1 MSHQTCVSAH
11 QCNSIHKCLLIGS
24 YEYQI
29 MLGWATHK
37 QNTLQGC
44 INPKDLLDFEYG
56 ASQTKANWGLR
67 RPQKAVEHID
77 FISSDNEHSKDLRVP
92 NSTARCHPSIVFP
105 SSQWLHACMWPRLQ
119 VFTPFWLWAHHS
131 LIPSL
136 SLIPQSLPQTIKKL
150 EEGDNRNCAGC

>member
-1 MSHQTCVSAH
+1 MSHQTCVSTH

-37 QNTLQGC
+37 QNTLHGC
-44 INPKDLLDFEYG
+44 IKPKDLLDFEYG

-92 NSTARCHPSIVFP
+92 NSTARCHFYLSAV
-105 SSQWLHACMWPRLQ
+105 SAALLHP
-119 VFTPFWLWAHHS
+119 
-131 LIPSL
+131 
-136 SLIPQSLPQTIKKL
+136 
-150 EEGDNRNCAGC
+150 